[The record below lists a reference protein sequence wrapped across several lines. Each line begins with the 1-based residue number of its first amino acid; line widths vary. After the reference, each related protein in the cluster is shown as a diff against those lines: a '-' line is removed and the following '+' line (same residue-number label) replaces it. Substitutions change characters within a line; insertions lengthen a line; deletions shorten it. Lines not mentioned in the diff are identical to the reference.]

1 MIKIKNDI
9 FVCVEGDK
17 GSDLPQLN
25 LIEFKDKTKE
35 KNKILEENF
44 KGKEIDCYIL
54 DPFYKILQEYICGHY
69 ESYKYPSNILYLKEN
84 EIVVSFEHESSLIF
98 IKIKND
104 KIFDKKNIKYIY
116 IVNENKNLFL
126 FFLKEKNYLLCGFEK
141 GLFIIDNINKI
152 IIKKLLADYYITYIN
167 L

>member
-35 KNKILEENF
+35 KNKILEKNF

-54 DPFYKILQEYICGHY
+54 DSFYKILQEYICGHY

-126 FFLKEKNYLLCGFEK
+126 FFFKR
-141 GLFIIDNINKI
+141 
-152 IIKKLLADYYITYIN
+152 KKLFVMWI
-167 L
+167 